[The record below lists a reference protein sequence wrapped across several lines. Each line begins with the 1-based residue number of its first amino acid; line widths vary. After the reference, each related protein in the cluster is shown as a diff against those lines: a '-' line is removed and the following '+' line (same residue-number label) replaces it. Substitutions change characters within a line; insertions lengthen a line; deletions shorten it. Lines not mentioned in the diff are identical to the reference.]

1 MESIQ
6 AHPYLN
12 VCAQYKHGLG
22 KSDDISNLTIGGRQ
36 ECWQR
41 RPGEIEEMNKEADS
55 KKPFES
61 VNELRGEKHKGN
73 ASTTVQGRPQ
83 ATRPYETSCIIFTGG
98 FITATEKLSEE
109 MKLAIE

>member
-1 MESIQ
+1 MS
-6 AHPYLN
+6 
-12 VCAQYKHGLG
+12 
-22 KSDDISNLTIGGRQ
+22 
-36 ECWQR
+36 
-41 RPGEIEEMNKEADS
+41 KEADS

-61 VNELRGEKHKGN
+61 VNELRREKHKGN

-98 FITATEKLSEE
+98 FMTATEKLSEE